1 MECRSPKEQLDADKL
16 AIVIPRGPPPLGQ
29 LHRTRHCQIRLTAV
43 QPIDSCLSPLPAKEM
58 SCLYFAFSRAS
69 HHLPRSA
76 AFPSSIRRAINPYPN
91 CSIRYYSAVSN
102 MSDLFVELTAPNG
115 RKYQQP
121 RGLFI
126 NNEFVK
132 SKSGETITSINP
144 RYAPS
149 CDL

>member
-1 MECRSPKEQLDADKL
+1 
-16 AIVIPRGPPPLGQ
+16 
-29 LHRTRHCQIRLTAV
+29 
-43 QPIDSCLSPLPAKEM
+43 
-58 SCLYFAFSRAS
+58 
-69 HHLPRSA
+69 
-76 AFPSSIRRAINPYPN
+76 
-91 CSIRYYSAVSN
+91 

-144 RYAPS
+144 RHAIS
-149 CDL
+149 CDCESLWLT

>member
-1 MECRSPKEQLDADKL
+1 
-16 AIVIPRGPPPLGQ
+16 
-29 LHRTRHCQIRLTAV
+29 
-43 QPIDSCLSPLPAKEM
+43 
-58 SCLYFAFSRAS
+58 
-69 HHLPRSA
+69 
-76 AFPSSIRRAINPYPN
+76 
-91 CSIRYYSAVSN
+91 

-144 RYAPS
+144 RYVGPLLMVAVIHTV
-149 CDL
+149 